1 MIGGVGAVVIGLAP
15 AMSGA
20 ACFTETEWRA
30 AHVRILQTEL
40 QVAALECAN
49 VAGASYN
56 DEYGNFIARFQDRL
70 KTNATVLKSHFQRV
84 YGGDW
89 GRQLDIFVTKVANE
103 ASDRSMQDMKFCAN
117 SAGLFQTAL
126 AIEKPQFE
134 QAAIDHVTD
143 HGEVGE
149 ECPVK
154 APPPV
159 QAAAKPAKAKPAATT
174 ASAPASAG

>member
-1 MIGGVGAVVIGLAP
+1 VVFGLSP
-15 AMSGA
+15 ALASA
-20 ACFTETEWRA
+20 ACFTNTEWRA

-56 DEYGNFIARFQDRL
+56 DEYTQFIARFQDRL
-70 KTNATVLKSHFQRV
+70 KANATTLKAHFQRV

-126 AIEKPQFE
+126 SIEKPQFE

-143 HGEVGE
+143 HDEVGDQ
-149 ECPVK
+149 CPAK
-154 APPPV
+154 PAV
-159 QAAAKPAKAKPAATT
+159 QAAAKPAAKPVAKPAGN
-174 ASAPASAG
+174 AG